1 MKVLQDVLSFQSFS
15 HLVNNHLVN
24 FEGGAES
31 WVFHCSISSAHKGR
45 KLQFHPLSYLWKCCR
60 DAEQQFSLEKQ
71 SLMLLGPH
79 SHQGSHNWMHTA
91 KDISFLLL
99 LNRRPNSSPKKPRSN
114 KNWKEPSAESL
125 LSIFQSVPAVKSG
138 IFFNSFLLS
147 FQNKVKGVYV
157 CHAESLRFHASWQYF
172 SQKKY
177 MI

>member
-45 KLQFHPLSYLWKCCR
+45 KLQFHPLSYLWKCYR

-79 SHQGSHNWMHTA
+79 SHQGSHNWMHAA
-91 KDISFLLL
+91 KYISFLLL

-114 KNWKEPSAESL
+114 KNWKESSAESL
-125 LSIFQSVPAVKSG
+125 WAF
-138 IFFNSFLLS
+138 
-147 FQNKVKGVYV
+147 
-157 CHAESLRFHASWQYF
+157 F
-172 SQKKY
+172 SQFQLWSQAFSLIPFYSPFKTK
-177 MI
+177 